1 MKGWT
6 ADIVNNQNDDYNLM
20 IEILYN
26 EVNVA
31 LIYKSQEELFLKYYA
46 NKDDLVIPVD
56 YLIKLLE
63 DAKVRLED

>member
-6 ADIVNNQNDDYNLM
+6 ADIVNNPNDDYNLM

-26 EVNVA
+26 EVDVA
-31 LIYKSQEELFLKYYA
+31 VIYKCEDELILKYYA

-63 DAKVRLED
+63 DAKVRLEV

>member
-6 ADIVNNQNDDYNLM
+6 ADIVNNPNDDYNLM

-26 EVNVA
+26 EVDVA
-31 LIYKSQEELFLKYYA
+31 VIYKCDDELILKYYA
-46 NKDDLVIPVD
+46 SKDDLVIPVD

-63 DAKVRLED
+63 DAKARLED